1 MANRGRAKG
10 AARWIIVSG
19 LAGLLLLAPTAQ
31 AGRRL
36 AGAKVGLI
44 TAQSPVLVIGEII
57 GIRADAIILE
67 TQRGD
72 AETFAIKDIKSVRV
86 YRRAQ
91 IAPGIVVGS
100 LAGGGLGYLTSHAEY
115 KGKFLGEIGIFFSTA
130 LGVTLGGLVG
140 GVSGGLMGRD
150 KIYDLT
156 RMQSPEIDKLMAR
169 LRKKAR
175 IPKYQ

>member
-1 MANRGRAKG
+1 MANRGRTKG
-10 AARWIIVSG
+10 AARWILVSG

-36 AGAKVGLI
+36 AGAKVGLT
-44 TAQSPVLVIGEII
+44 TAQSLVPVTGEII
-57 GIRADAIILE
+57 GVRTDAIILE
-67 TQRGD
+67 TEQGE

-86 YRRAQ
+86 YRRSQ
-91 IAPGIVVGS
+91 VVPGIVVGTV
-100 LAGGGLGYLTSHAEY
+100 AGSGLGYLLSHAEY
-115 KGKFLGEIGIFFSTA
+115 KDKFLGGIGIAVYTYLGLA
-130 LGVTLGGLVG
+130 LGGVVG
-140 GVSGGLMGRD
+140 GVSGGLMGKD

-156 RMQSPEIDKLMAR
+156 RMQSPEIDKLMAH